1 MYLCTVLK
9 SSMSPLSLNASHVL
23 AGSSSVRGDQ
33 ASLPRSVRCVSLC
46 DSQPSVEL
54 VDLAEMTEMKD
65 AGRRFLRL
73 RWWTVLSSAPTSYA
87 VSVDSIRQF
96 GTNVTRD
103 TTDPPAW
110 GQLTR
115 AHSDWRRPLERPEPR
130 GKIAQGS
137 KAAIFGKIKV

>member
-1 MYLCTVLK
+1 M
-9 SSMSPLSLNASHVL
+9 L
-23 AGSSSVRGDQ
+23 AGSSSMRGYQ
-33 ASLPRSVRCVSLC
+33 ASLPRSLRCVSLY
-46 DSQPSVEL
+46 DIQPSVVL
-54 VDLAEMTEMKD
+54 VDSAEMTEMKD

-73 RWWTVLSSAPTSYA
+73 LWWTIMSSAPTSAA
-87 VSVDSIRQF
+87 VSVDSIRHF
-96 GTNVTRD
+96 GTNITNA
-103 TTDPPAW
+103 TADPPAW